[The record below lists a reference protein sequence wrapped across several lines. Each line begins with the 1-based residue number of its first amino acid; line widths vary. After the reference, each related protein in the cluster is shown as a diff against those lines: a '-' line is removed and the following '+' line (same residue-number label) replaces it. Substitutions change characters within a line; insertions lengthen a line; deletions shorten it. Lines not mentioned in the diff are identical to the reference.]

1 MMGGGD
7 DDDRDDDGHRGT
19 PVSLGARMRVDPT
32 SEIGEVFDDLEQ
44 LLKNPDVVGALADRG
59 LNASLALVAV
69 EGLRSYLAGRKAD
82 AVDDLRTVAEEIE
95 ARMAF
100 SGGEPPA
107 DA

>member
-1 MMGGGD
+1 MAHD
-7 DDDRDDDGHRGT
+7 DDDERDVREP

-32 SEIGEVFDDLEQ
+32 SELGDVFDDLEQ
-44 LLKNPDVVGALADRG
+44 LLKNPDVVGALAERG

-69 EGLRSYLAGRKAD
+69 EGLRAYLAGRKAD

-95 ARMAF
+95 ARMGF
-100 SGGEPPA
+100 SASGEPPA